1 MINDLYFYIKF
12 NNLSIHKPLRFMRNK
27 GNGKDPTVTIPEVF
41 RLETPLFFPM
51 KTDNLSI
58 LFNKIKA

>member
-1 MINDLYFYIKF
+1 
-12 NNLSIHKPLRFMRNK
+12 MRNK